1 MIHQKKMSKE
11 LDRSVNNMSLK
22 RITNKRLFGR
32 RRFFKYASLAAG
44 SFSLL
49 VACSQNTDNSS
60 ASAPEAE
67 TDTAA
72 ADPATETTNTE
83 TSREKLR
90 VGYQTGDI
98 NNVTMVAFEEGY
110 FDKVGLDVELVPYSS
125 GGSMVPALAA
135 DEVDVTWFF
144 PFPSLS
150 AYARDIPIEVFLL
163 DHAPGTAERLIAK
176 QAESVDALKGAKVG
190 VTLGTSGHFSLLV
203 ALEQAGLSPQDVTL
217 VNLKPSEMAPAFSA
231 NQIDAAWTWEPA
243 AGKLNELG
251 GTDLATSDSV
261 GSYAVALWAVRKEY
275 AEQNPEAIAK
285 FIEAWDL
292 AQKDYLE
299 DPAAGQKWEAE
310 RIGLSAEDFAA
321 MVDRQGSEVL
331 LIEDQLAN
339 QWLGE
344 PGKSE
349 ETDLY
354 RAYQQY
360 ATFLEEQGR
369 IDKAP
374 NDIAP
379 LINSS
384 YIAEYVDKKS

>member
-1 MIHQKKMSKE
+1 MS
-11 LDRSVNNMSLK
+11 RAFNRTS
-22 RITNKRLFGR
+22 KRLFGR
-32 RRFFKYASLAAG
+32 RRFFKYAGLAAA

-49 VACSQNTDNSS
+49 VACSQNPDNST
-60 ASAPEAE
+60 ASAPE
-67 TDTAA
+67 TAA
-72 ADPATETTNTE
+72 AEEATETTSTAE
-83 TSREKLR
+83 AGREKIR

-176 QAESVDALKGAKVG
+176 DATSVEELAGAKIG
-190 VTLGTSGHFSLLV
+190 VTLGTSGHFSLLA
-203 ALEQAGLSPQDVTL
+203 ALEQAGVSPQDVTL
-217 VNLKPSEMAPAFSA
+217 VNLKPAEMAPAFSA

-251 GTDLATSDSV
+251 GTDLASSDSV
-261 GSYAVALWAVRKEY
+261 GAYAVALWAVRQEY
-275 AEQNPEAIAK
+275 AQKNPEAIAK

-292 AQKDYLE
+292 AQQHYLE

-310 RIGLSAEDFAA
+310 RIGLSAEEFAA

-331 LIEDQLAN
+331 LIEDQLAT

-344 PGKSE
+344 PGNAQESE
-349 ETDLY
+349 LY
-354 RAYQQY
+354 QAYQQY
-360 ATFLEEQGR
+360 ATFLEEEGR
-369 IDKAP
+369 IDQAP
-374 NDIAP
+374 DDIAP

-384 YIAEYVDKKS
+384 YIAEYLDRG